1 MSARF
6 QWIRIRS
13 HGRWVSSPTVL
24 TLHISL
30 SAQSSSHFLYVS
42 LPTFMLYGMR
52 HSLKHVHCVM
62 LPKSV
67 CALLTINLF
76 CLFSC
81 YFIFLLMSFRKFLK
95 PNRCTTIKT
104 ESCVCESL
112 SVPTQSWTSLYCISE
127 CTWRAGAWTA
137 QLTDDCHRWDTS
149 QAVQSRKLWSYNAEN
164 TEFQDLCPL
173 ENASN

>member
-1 MSARF
+1 MNRNLITW
-6 QWIRIRS
+6 Q
-13 HGRWVSSPTVL
+13 VSQLPQCPHTAHF
-24 TLHISL
+24 TLSSVKLSL
-30 SAQSSSHFLYVS
+30 SLRKFAYFHAVWNEHIKYF
-42 LPTFMLYGMR
+42 
-52 HSLKHVHCVM
+52 K

-67 CALLTINLF
+67 CVLLTINLF

-81 YFIFLLMSFRKFLK
+81 YFILLLTLFREVLK
-95 PNRCTTIKT
+95 PNRCTTIKM

-112 SVPTQSWTSLYCISE
+112 SVRIQSWTTSFYCISE

-137 QLTDDCHRWDTS
+137 QLTDDCHRRDTS